1 MVRLVRFA
9 DDGAAKETR
18 YGRTPDRVFAGR
30 ISMKN
35 NIKLDAPASSP
46 SDTGKV
52 VADKTLRVVQ
62 CLSLTMA
69 LFTSS
74 VSVGISVFAGL
85 QRADSVEEQ
94 VWSVATSVVAVLC
107 MHLPLTLCRFVSRG
121 ARCALVTLWLLATVV
136 VLRGQLDVL
145 ASANMHAADK
155 RAQTVPL
162 VAVPPVVTETVGRG
176 LTAITKDIAKV
187 SIDLAHVEARRCV
200 SECRDV
206 RIRKVELSAALAALN
221 AEATE
226 AKRRATEQDWLR
238 DQASRAEALRES
250 RRANPATSTFAY
262 WLGTTETRL
271 DLLLNFVSV
280 LVLEGAACAAWYF
293 AIPKPGQPGRVA
305 AVCERNTTVPQR
317 EAVASIPEA
326 TPVSR
331 AERSVTYV
339 ATVAEDEILANDA
352 GGSSVMSDDDLLVEK
367 IREAVVAGRLR
378 RNLAS
383 IRSFLGCGQGKA
395 VRLNRLYVD
404 RFGKVSDPSRG
415 SRMWRETTALY
426 QESDRAC
433 SDRSPKEDR

>member
-1 MVRLVRFA
+1 
-9 DDGAAKETR
+9 
-18 YGRTPDRVFAGR
+18 
-30 ISMKN
+30 MKN
-35 NIKLDAPASSP
+35 NIELDAPASDL

-52 VADKTLRVVQ
+52 AADKTLRVVQ
-62 CLSLTMA
+62 RFSLAMA

-74 VSVGISVFAGL
+74 ISLGISVFAGL
-85 QRADSVEEQ
+85 QRADSIEEQ

-107 MHLPLTLCRFVSRG
+107 MHLSLMLCRFVSRG
-121 ARCALVTLWLLATVV
+121 ARCALVALWLLATVV
-136 VLRGQLDVL
+136 VLRGQVDVL
-145 ASANMHAADK
+145 SSANMHAADK

-206 RIRKVELSAALAALN
+206 RIRKVELSAALAALS

-250 RRANPATSTFAY
+250 RRANPATSMFAY

-271 DLLLNFVSV
+271 DLLLNFVCV

-293 AIPKPGQPGRVA
+293 AIPKPVRSSRVA
-305 AVCERNTTVPQR
+305 VICDRNTTVPQR

-331 AERSVTYV
+331 AGPSATHV
-339 ATVAEDEILANDA
+339 ATVAEDEIFENDA
-352 GGSSVMSDDDLLVEK
+352 GETSIVSDDDLLVKK

-378 RNLAS
+378 RNLVS
-383 IRSFLGCGQGKA
+383 IRKFLGCAQSDA
-395 VRLNRLYVD
+395 IRLNRLYIA
-404 RFGKVSDPSRG
+404 RFGKAG
-415 SRMWRETTALY
+415 SPRPAPI
-426 QESDRAC
+426 S
-433 SDRSPKEDR
+433 

>member
-1 MVRLVRFA
+1 
-9 DDGAAKETR
+9 
-18 YGRTPDRVFAGR
+18 
-30 ISMKN
+30 MKN
-35 NIKLDAPASSP
+35 NIKLDAPASDP

-62 CLSLTMA
+62 CLSLAMA

-74 VSVGISVFAGL
+74 ISVGISVFAGL

-107 MHLPLTLCRFVSRG
+107 MHLPLMLCRFVSRG
-121 ARCALVTLWLLATVV
+121 ARCALVALWLLATVV

-162 VAVPPVVTETVGRG
+162 VAVPSVATETVGRG

-206 RIRKVELSAALAALN
+206 RIRKVELSAELAALD

-250 RRANPATSTFAY
+250 RRANPATSMFAY

-271 DLLLNFVSV
+271 DMLLNFVCV

-293 AIPKPGQPGRVA
+293 AIPKPVQPV
-305 AVCERNTTVPQR
+305 VCDRNTTALQR

-331 AERSVTYV
+331 AGLSVTHV
-339 ATVAEDEILANDA
+339 ATVAEDEILENDA
-352 GGSSVMSDDDLLVEK
+352 GRSSVVSDDDLLVEK

-378 RNLAS
+378 RNLVS
-383 IRSFLGCGQGKA
+383 IRKFLGCAQSEA
-395 VRLNRLYVD
+395 IRLNRLYVA
-404 RFGKVSDPSRG
+404 RFGKAG
-415 SRMWRETTALY
+415 SPRPAPI
-426 QESDRAC
+426 S
-433 SDRSPKEDR
+433 

>member
-1 MVRLVRFA
+1 
-9 DDGAAKETR
+9 
-18 YGRTPDRVFAGR
+18 
-30 ISMKN
+30 MKN
-35 NIKLDAPASSP
+35 NIEQDAPASDL
-46 SDTGKV
+46 SDTGTV
-52 VADKTLRVVQ
+52 AADKTLRVVQ
-62 CLSLTMA
+62 RISLGMA

-74 VSVGISVFAGL
+74 ISLGISVFAGL

-107 MHLPLTLCRFVSRG
+107 MHLPLMLCRFVSRG
-121 ARCALVTLWLLATVV
+121 ARCALVALWLLATVV

-162 VAVPPVVTETVGRG
+162 VAVPPVVTEAVGRG
-176 LTAITKDIAKV
+176 LTAITKEIAKV

-250 RRANPATSTFAY
+250 RRANPATSMFAY

-271 DLLLNFVSV
+271 DLLLNFVCV

-293 AIPKPGQPGRVA
+293 AIPKPVQPV
-305 AVCERNTTVPQR
+305 VCDRNATVLQR

-331 AERSVTYV
+331 AGPSVTHV

-352 GGSSVMSDDDLLVEK
+352 GGISVVSDDDLLVKK
-367 IREAVVAGRLR
+367 IREAVVTGRLR
-378 RNLAS
+378 RNLVS
-383 IRSFLGCGQGKA
+383 IRKFLGCAQSDA
-395 VRLNRLYVD
+395 IRLNRLYIA
-404 RFGKVSDPSRG
+404 RFGKAG
-415 SRMWRETTALY
+415 SPRPAPI
-426 QESDRAC
+426 S
-433 SDRSPKEDR
+433 